1 MNRKLL
7 FIPLVLFLLLVA
19 ALMVQLTRNAGGEDP
34 TMLESALIGKP
45 VPTFR
50 LESLDQ
56 PGKTYDQAVLRDGK
70 PILLN
75 VWATWCPTCRAEH
88 QYLNTLAAR
97 GVRVVGLNYK
107 DDRAKAVTWLNS
119 LGNPY
124 ALSLYDGDGML
135 GLDLGVYG
143 APETFL
149 IDGQGIIRYR
159 HAGDMN
165 ERVWQQ
171 EVLPLYKKYGVR
183 HEADCPAV
191 RRAAELER
199 RRGDRYLSLQLRRA
213 GAAVS
218 RVDRTAALPEMPKQQ
233 HCRFQCHHRRRH
245 AHQGVRADDA
255 GAKQAA
261 DHRLHGGALR

>member
-7 FIPLVLFLLLVA
+7 FIPLILFLALA
-19 ALMVQLTRNAGGEDP
+19 AMFLVQLTRNANGDDP
-34 TMLESALIGKP
+34 TLLESALIGKP
-45 VPTFR
+45 MPVFK
-50 LESLDQ
+50 LESLSQ
-56 PGKTYDQAVLRDGK
+56 PGTTYDQSVLRSGK

-88 QYLNTLAAR
+88 EYLNTLAAK
-97 GVRVVGLNYK
+97 GIRVVGLNYK
-107 DDRAKAVTWLNS
+107 DDRQKAVNWLNT

-165 ERVWQQ
+165 DKVWQQ
-171 EVLPLYKKYGVR
+171 EVMPLYKKYG
-183 HEADCPAV
+183 
-191 RRAAELER
+191 
-199 RRGDRYLSLQLRRA
+199 GDA
-213 GAAVS
+213 
-218 RVDRTAALPEMPKQQ
+218 
-233 HCRFQCHHRRRH
+233 
-245 AHQGVRADDA
+245 
-255 GAKQAA
+255 
-261 DHRLHGGALR
+261 